1 MTAYLNYMANFYT
14 MIAVIG
20 FPIALSFMID
30 AQRRLK

>member
-20 FPIALSFMID
+20 FPIALTLAVRS
-30 AQRRLK
+30 